1 MFRFMQKMNGGEEHP
16 LTRRITASFAVY
28 GLLAMASF
36 LLIAS
41 EASAQGPG
49 RGRGRGF
56 GAGGGRGPDAAMR
69 ADQDVFHYL
78 LEHHAEIRRTV
89 KPLED
94 GVETL
99 TESDNP
105 QVAKR
110 IQEHVAA
117 MHARVKSGQG
127 LRFWDDLFVALFR
140 HHAKIEMVVKDTPKG
155 SKVVETSPDPTVVAL
170 IRAHAQ
176 VVSLFVAHGFDEAH
190 KNHPVPQA
198 RAAAGG
204 ELVFPIIQEQGG
216 VRPRPNAVEQ
226 PAAGRKVIFD
236 VTADSKPDE
245 PNKGL
250 DRAARLLNLYGS
262 AGREASDIAITVV
275 LHGEATKSILNDE
288 SYKKRFEV
296 DQNPNLPLIG
306 KLKAAGVEV
315 LVCGQAL
322 NYKGFADNEVADG
335 IPIAA
340 AAMTAVINKQ
350 SSGYAYLPVP

>member
-16 LTRRITASFAVY
+16 LTRRITASFAVS
-28 GLLAMASF
+28 GLLALASF

-127 LRFWDDLFVALFR
+127 LRFWDDLIVALFR

-170 IRAHAQ
+170 IQAHAQ

-190 KNHPVPQA
+190 KNHAVPQA
-198 RAAAGG
+198 RAAVGG
-204 ELVFPIIQEQGG
+204 ELVFPIIKEQGG

-236 VTADSKPDE
+236 VTADTKPTE

-262 AGREASDIAITVV
+262 AGRDASDIAITVV

-296 DQNPNLPLIG
+296 NQNPNLPLIG

>member
-127 LRFWDDLFVALFR
+127 LRFWDDLFVALFQQ
-140 HHAKIEMVVKDTPKG
+140 HAKIKMVVEDTKKG
-155 SKVVETSPDPTVVAL
+155 VKVVETSPNPSVVTL
-170 IRAHAQ
+170 IQAHAQ

-190 KNHPVPQA
+190 KNHAVPQA

-204 ELVFPIIQEQGG
+204 ELVFPIIKEQGG

-226 PAAGRKVIFD
+226 PAAGVQ
-236 VTADSKPDE
+236 
-245 PNKGL
+245 
-250 DRAARLLNLYGS
+250 
-262 AGREASDIAITVV
+262 SD
-275 LHGEATKSILNDE
+275 LRCNS
-288 SYKKRFEV
+288 R
-296 DQNPNLPLIG
+296 
-306 KLKAAGVEV
+306 LKARRTE
-315 LVCGQAL
+315 
-322 NYKGFADNEVADG
+322 
-335 IPIAA
+335 
-340 AAMTAVINKQ
+340 
-350 SSGYAYLPVP
+350 